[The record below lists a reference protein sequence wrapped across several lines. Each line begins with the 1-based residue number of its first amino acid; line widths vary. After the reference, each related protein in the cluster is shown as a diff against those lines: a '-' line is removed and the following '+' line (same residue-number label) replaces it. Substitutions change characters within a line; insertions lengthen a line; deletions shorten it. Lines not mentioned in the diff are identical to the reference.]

1 MTDWFKDL
9 LPSAIEYGMPIKDFW
24 ENDPELFWA
33 YRFSYVNKLKREE
46 EMNNYNAWLQGMYN
60 FEGVSIALANSFG
73 KSNHKYPSQPYGFE
87 IENNSKTP
95 KLTETEKATI
105 ELKGRVAQ
113 VQALWKQKEK
123 GKIESSTTEKRETEV
138 VKINGKD

>member
-1 MTDWFKDL
+1 M
-9 LPSAIEYGMPIKDFW
+9 SIKDFW

-33 YRFSYVNKLKREE
+33 YRFSYINKIKREE
-46 EMNNYNAWLQGMYN
+46 ELKNYNAWLQGLYF

-73 KSNHKYPSQPYGFE
+73 KARLKYPVEPYGFRKE
-87 IENNSKTP
+87 EEERKVAMS
-95 KLTETEKATI
+95 ESQKAVI

-123 GKIESSTTEKRETEV
+123 GIESSTTEKREEV
-138 VKINGKD
+138 VK

>member
-1 MTDWFKDL
+1 MSVT
-9 LPSAIEYGMPIKDFW
+9 DFW

-33 YRFSYVNKLKREE
+33 YRFSYINKLKREAE
-46 EMNNYNAWLQGMYN
+46 EKNYYAWLQGAYIY
-60 FEGVSIALANSFG
+60 EGVSIAIGNSFG
-73 KSNHKYPSQPYGFE
+73 KGNTHKYPEEPYG
-87 IENNSKTP
+87 SKIKNKSKKP
-95 KLTETEKATI
+95 KMTEQEKNVI